1 MSFVTAI
8 KLNKYVIKWMDDFLH
23 LFIFLIIY
31 ISEDAFMVVYC
42 SDRSKSQR
50 TCNEA
55 ADDYLAALKL
65 IPDWFLTS
73 IMLEKLDNALHANDY
88 ILFYSEHL
96 DKVTFTANQRHILA
110 VNLDKVNPEDDNSL
124 DEDDSHTI
132 IHFGVA

>member
-1 MSFVTAI
+1 MLFVNAI
-8 KLNKYVIKWMDDFLH
+8 RLKKSVIKWMDDFLH
-23 LFIFLIIY
+23 LFVFLIIY

-42 SDRSKSQR
+42 PDRYKSQR

-65 IPDWFLTS
+65 IPDWFVTS
-73 IMLEKLDNALHANDY
+73 IMLEKLDNALHANDD

-96 DKVTFTANQRHILA
+96 DKVTFTANQRHIPA
-110 VNLDKVNPEDDNSL
+110 VNLDKVNLEDNNNL

>member
-23 LFIFLIIY
+23 LFIFLTIY

-42 SDRSKSQR
+42 SDRYKSQR

-88 ILFYSEHL
+88 IFFYSEDL

-110 VNLDKVNPEDDNSL
+110 VNLDKVNPEDDNNL

-132 IHFGVA
+132 IHFGVT